1 MATLPN
7 GRESAA
13 GVDEHTAMLMFQQSA
28 DIAARVALGNG
39 LDPHTVAFYLRTLS
53 DAIAD
58 PGSVAED
65 MSPIVVH
72 TC

>member
-13 GVDEHTAMLMFQQSA
+13 GVDERTAVLILQQGA
-28 DIAARVALGNG
+28 DAVSRIALGNG
-39 LDPHTVAFYLRTLS
+39 LPRETVAFYLRTLA
-53 DAIAD
+53 DAIED

-65 MSPIVVH
+65 MSPIVIH
-72 TC
+72 LC